1 MTTILLILVVAT
13 LEFAAVFYLAN
24 SLPRR
29 HWLRLGFT
37 KFLPQTR
44 KRNHS

>member
-1 MTTILLILVVAT
+1 MTTTLVLCTVAA
-13 LEFAAVFYLAN
+13 LEVAAVLYLAH

-37 KFLPQTR
+37 KFFPHTR
-44 KRNHS
+44 RRKHT